1 MQFLFPVFLW
11 GLLGLSIP
19 LIIHLFHF
27 RRFKK
32 VYFSNVRLLQSIKE
46 EKQNR
51 SKVKKRI
58 ILAMRLL
65 AFATLVFAFS
75 QPFIP
80 SGKMSNKGIKHISI
94 FVDNSFSMQG
104 ITRDA
109 PMLEI
114 AKERARDIILGF
126 GREDKF
132 YLINNTSS
140 SWNNRF
146 LAREDALDLIEE
158 IQISPAVHPLQL
170 ILDKQ
175 KQALFND
182 KAQNA
187 FIYQISD
194 FQQSISKFNVTVD
207 SSVSLALVPVE
218 AAEQNN
224 ISIDSVWFDSPVR
237 LWKEKIPLIVQTRN
251 RGTALAEN
259 IRLSLQFD
267 GQNRP
272 LGSFSLVA
280 GEARIDTVFL
290 TLDKVG
296 WQKASLSI
304 TDYPIQFDD
313 KYFISFEVIPSVEVL
328 LISKDKPNEAFVAAF
343 SGMTPFK
350 VDYQP
355 ANKIS
360 YEKWDKYDLI
370 ILDEIP
376 EVSSG
381 LSSTLISYLETGKN
395 VLFFPQANAQLTDY
409 NAFFSK
415 LQIPRVLNF
424 SQVERQVGEIDLES
438 FAFRDVYEQSKVMM
452 KLPVTKGNF
461 SFENSSVFGEQKLLT
476 YRDGTSYL
484 SAFNVGGGTFYRSSA
499 PLSNE
504 FNSLVNQSDIFI
516 PLLYKLGIAGGG
528 NQPISFIAGKD
539 ELISIPLNNIST
551 DNVYKI
557 KGLKGEFIPGQR
569 FLGQSLS
576 LSLNG
581 QLKEAGQ
588 YQVVDESD
596 NVIHEF
602 AFNYNRLES
611 DLSYFSFNQLKE
623 KLGDFFKVFTP
634 GEASILSANV
644 SEQNQGVILWRYFL
658 IAALIFLL
666 LETFILRWWK

>member
-1 MQFLFPVFLW
+1 MQFLFPFFLW
-11 GLLGLSIP
+11 GLLGLFIP
-19 LIIHLFHF
+19 IIIHLFHF

-32 VYFSNVRLLQSIKE
+32 VYFSNVRMLQSIKE

-51 SKVKKRI
+51 SKVKKRL
-58 ILAMRLL
+58 ILAMRIL
-65 AFATLVFAFS
+65 AFAALVLAFS

-80 SGKMSNKGIKHISI
+80 SGKISNKGIKYISI

-109 PMLEI
+109 PMLEM

-132 YLINNTSS
+132 YLINNASG

-146 LAREDALDLIEE
+146 LAREDALDLLEE
-158 IQISPAVHPLQL
+158 IQVSPSVQQLQL
-170 ILDKQ
+170 ILEKQ
-175 KQALFND
+175 KQALVNI

-194 FQQSISKFNVTVD
+194 FQKSISDFNLTRD
-207 SSVSLALVPVE
+207 SVFTMALVPIE
-218 AAEQNN
+218 AVEQNN

-251 RGTALAEN
+251 RGSAAVEN

-272 LGSFSLVA
+272 LGSFNMAA
-280 GEARIDTVFL
+280 GESKIDTVFL
-290 TLDKVG
+290 SLEKVG
-296 WQKASLSI
+296 WQKASFSI

-313 KYFISFEVIPSVEVL
+313 KYFISFKVIPSIEIL
-328 LISKDKPNEAFVAAF
+328 IISKDKPNEALVAGF
-343 SGMTPFK
+343 LGMSPFK

-355 ANKIS
+355 VNKIS

-376 EVSSG
+376 EISSG
-381 LSSTLISYLETGKN
+381 LASTVLSYLETGKN
-395 VLFFPQANAQLTDY
+395 VLFFPQSNPQLADY
-409 NAFFSK
+409 NTFFSK
-415 LQIPRVLNF
+415 LQLPRILNF
-424 SQVERQVGEIDLES
+424 SQIERQVGEIDLES
-438 FAFRDVYEQSKVMM
+438 FAFKDVYEPSKGTM

-461 SFENSSVFGEQKLLT
+461 VFENSSIFGEQKLLT
-476 YRDGTSYL
+476 YRDGSSYL
-484 SAFNVGGGTFYRSSA
+484 SSFNVGGGNFYRSSA
-499 PLSNE
+499 PLSE
-504 FNSLVNQSDIFI
+504 AFNSLVNQSDIFI
-516 PLLYKLGIAGGG
+516 PLLYKLGISGGG
-528 NQPISFIAGKD
+528 NQPVSFIAGKD
-539 ELISIPLNNIST
+539 ESVSIPLNNIST
-551 DNVYKI
+551 DKVYKI
-557 KGLKGEFIPGQR
+557 KGLNGEFIPGQR

-581 QLKEAGQ
+581 QLKEAGP

-611 DLSYFSFNQLKE
+611 DLSYFSFNELKGN
-623 KLGDFFKVFTP
+623 LGDFFRVFTP

-658 IAALIFLL
+658 ITALIFLL
-666 LETFILRWWK
+666 LETFVLRWWK

>member
-1 MQFLFPVFLW
+1 MQFLFPLFLW

-19 LIIHLFHF
+19 VLIHLFHF

-51 SKVKKRI
+51 SKVKKRL

-65 AFATLVFAFS
+65 AFAALIFAFS

-94 FVDNSFSMQG
+94 FIDNSFSMKG
-104 ITRDA
+104 ITMDA

-132 YLINNTSS
+132 YLINNASS

-146 LAREDALDLIEE
+146 VAREDALDLVEE
-158 IQISPAVHPLQL
+158 IMVSPAVHPLQL
-170 ILDKQ
+170 ILEKQ
-175 KQALFND
+175 KQALVND

-194 FQQSISKFNVTVD
+194 FQKSISDFKLTPD
-207 SSVSLALVPVE
+207 SSVALALVPVE
-218 AAEQNN
+218 AIEQNN

-237 LWKEKIPLIVQTRN
+237 LWKAKIPLIVQTRN
-251 RGTALAEN
+251 RGAAVVEN
-259 IRLSLQFD
+259 IRLSLQYD

-272 LGSFSLVA
+272 LGSFSMAV
-280 GEARIDTVFL
+280 GESRIDTVFL
-290 TLDKVG
+290 SLDNVG
-296 WQKASLSI
+296 WQNASLSI

-328 LISKDKPNEAFVAAF
+328 LICKEKPNEAFVAAF
-343 SGMTPFK
+343 AGMTPFK

-370 ILDEIP
+370 VLDEIP
-376 EVSSG
+376 EISSG
-381 LSSTLISYLETGKN
+381 LSSTVLSYLESGKN
-395 VLFFPQANAQLTDY
+395 VLFFPQARPQLAEY

-415 LQIPRVLNF
+415 LQISRILDF

-438 FAFRDVYEQSKVMM
+438 FAFRDVYEPSKVTM
-452 KLPVTKGNF
+452 KLPITNGNF

-476 YRDGTSYL
+476 YRDGNSYL

-499 PLSNE
+499 PLSEE

-516 PLLYKLGIAGGG
+516 PLLYRLGIAGGG
-528 NQPISFIAGKD
+528 NQPISFIAGQD
-539 ELISIPLNNIST
+539 ELVSIPLNNIST
-551 DNVYKI
+551 DKVYKI

-576 LSLNG
+576 LYLNG
-581 QLKEAGQ
+581 QVKEAGH
-588 YQVVDESD
+588 YQVVDEIGK
-596 NVIHEF
+596 VIHEF

-623 KLGDFFKVFTP
+623 NQGDLFKVFTP

-644 SEQNQGVILWRYFL
+644 SEQNQGVTLWRYFL

-666 LETFILRWWK
+666 LETFILKWWK

>member
-51 SKVKKRI
+51 SKVKKRL

-65 AFATLVFAFS
+65 AFAALVFAFS

-132 YLINNTSS
+132 YLINNASS

-175 KQALFND
+175 KQALLND

-194 FQQSISKFNVTVD
+194 FQQSISNFNVTVD

-296 WQKASLSI
+296 WQKGSLSI

-381 LSSTLISYLETGKN
+381 LSSTLLSYLETGKN

-484 SAFNVGGGTFYRSSA
+484 SAFNVGGVRSIGHQR
-499 PLSNE
+499 LFRTN
-504 FNSLVNQSDIFI
+504 
-516 PLLYKLGIAGGG
+516 
-528 NQPISFIAGKD
+528 
-539 ELISIPLNNIST
+539 LIL
-551 DNVYKI
+551 
-557 KGLKGEFIPGQR
+557 
-569 FLGQSLS
+569 
-576 LSLNG
+576 
-581 QLKEAGQ
+581 
-588 YQVVDESD
+588 
-596 NVIHEF
+596 
-602 AFNYNRLES
+602 
-611 DLSYFSFNQLKE
+611 
-623 KLGDFFKVFTP
+623 
-634 GEASILSANV
+634 
-644 SEQNQGVILWRYFL
+644 
-658 IAALIFLL
+658 
-666 LETFILRWWK
+666 

>member
-1 MQFLFPVFLW
+1 
-11 GLLGLSIP
+11 
-19 LIIHLFHF
+19 
-27 RRFKK
+27 
-32 VYFSNVRLLQSIKE
+32 
-46 EKQNR
+46 
-51 SKVKKRI
+51 
-58 ILAMRLL
+58 
-65 AFATLVFAFS
+65 
-75 QPFIP
+75 
-80 SGKMSNKGIKHISI
+80 
-94 FVDNSFSMQG
+94 
-104 ITRDA
+104 
-109 PMLEI
+109 
-114 AKERARDIILGF
+114 
-126 GREDKF
+126 
-132 YLINNTSS
+132 
-140 SWNNRF
+140 
-146 LAREDALDLIEE
+146 
-158 IQISPAVHPLQL
+158 L
-170 ILDKQ
+170 ILEKQ
-175 KQALFND
+175 KQALLND

-194 FQQSISKFNVTVD
+194 FQKSISDFTVTAD
-207 SSVSLALVPVE
+207 SSVSMALVPVE
-218 AAEQNN
+218 AIEQNN

-251 RGTALAEN
+251 RGTATAEN

-272 LGSFSLVA
+272 LGSFNMAA
-280 GEARIDTVFL
+280 GESRIDTAFL
-290 TLDKVG
+290 SLDKVG

-313 KYFISFEVIPSVEVL
+313 KYFISFEVIPSIEVL
-328 LISKDKPNEAFVAAF
+328 IISKDKPNEAFTAAF
-343 SGMTPFK
+343 VGMTPFK

-381 LSSTLISYLETGKN
+381 LASTVLSYLESGKN
-395 VLFFPQANAQLTDY
+395 VLFFPQANPQLADY
-409 NAFFSK
+409 NTFFSK
-415 LQIPRVLNF
+415 LQIPRILNF
-424 SQVERQVGEIDLES
+424 SQVERQVGEIDLAS
-438 FAFRDVYEQSKVMM
+438 FAFRDVYEPSKVMM

-461 SFENSSVFGEQKLLT
+461 SFENSSIFGEQKLLT

-484 SAFNVGGGTFYRSSA
+484 SAFNVRGGIFYRSSA
-499 PLSNE
+499 PLSEE

-528 NQPISFIAGKD
+528 NQPVSFIAGKD
-539 ELISIPLNNIST
+539 ELVTMPLNNIST
-551 DNVYKI
+551 DKVYKI

-602 AFNYNRLES
+602 SFNYNRLES
-611 DLSYFSFNQLKE
+611 DLSYFSFNELKE
-623 KLGDFFKVFTP
+623 SLGDFFKVFTP

>member
-1 MQFLFPVFLW
+1 M
-11 GLLGLSIP
+11 
-19 LIIHLFHF
+19 
-27 RRFKK
+27 
-32 VYFSNVRLLQSIKE
+32 
-46 EKQNR
+46 
-51 SKVKKRI
+51 
-58 ILAMRLL
+58 
-65 AFATLVFAFS
+65 
-75 QPFIP
+75 
-80 SGKMSNKGIKHISI
+80 
-94 FVDNSFSMQG
+94 
-104 ITRDA
+104 
-109 PMLEI
+109 
-114 AKERARDIILGF
+114 
-126 GREDKF
+126 
-132 YLINNTSS
+132 
-140 SWNNRF
+140 
-146 LAREDALDLIEE
+146 
-158 IQISPAVHPLQL
+158 
-170 ILDKQ
+170 
-175 KQALFND
+175 
-182 KAQNA
+182 
-187 FIYQISD
+187 
-194 FQQSISKFNVTVD
+194 
-207 SSVSLALVPVE
+207 ALVPVE
-218 AAEQNN
+218 AIEQNN

-251 RGTALAEN
+251 RGTATAEN

-272 LGSFSLVA
+272 LGSFNMAA
-280 GEARIDTVFL
+280 GESRIDTVFL
-290 TLDKVG
+290 SLDKVG

-313 KYFISFEVIPSVEVL
+313 KYFISFEVIPSIEVL
-328 LISKDKPNEAFVAAF
+328 IISKDKPNEAFTAAF
-343 SGMTPFK
+343 LGMTPFK

-381 LSSTLISYLETGKN
+381 LASTVLSYLETGKN
-395 VLFFPQANAQLTDY
+395 VLFFPQANPQLADY
-409 NAFFSK
+409 NTFFSK
-415 LQIPRVLNF
+415 IQIPRILNF
-424 SQVERQVGEIDLES
+424 SQVERQVGEIDLAS
-438 FAFRDVYEQSKVMM
+438 FAFRDVYEPSKVMM

-461 SFENSSVFGEQKLLT
+461 SFENSSIFGEQKLLT

-484 SAFNVGGGTFYRSSA
+484 SAFNVGGGIFYRSSA
-499 PLSNE
+499 PLSEE

-528 NQPISFIAGKD
+528 NQPVSFIAGKD
-539 ELISIPLNNIST
+539 ELVTMPLNNIST
-551 DNVYKI
+551 DKVYKI

-611 DLSYFSFNQLKE
+611 DLSYFSFNELKE
-623 KLGDFFKVFTP
+623 SLGDFFKVFTP